1 MLVILKMEIWDWLS
15 CINVESLLS
24 LASSSAAKKSTP
36 LLEYLKMKR
45 SPRGRPLSSVSTM
58 KCARKLRQ
66 ACMLMYPRAC
76 TPGCTVNPHPSTLS
90 DKFPPDRLSLSDA
103 SPSLPLLSNKVYEL
117 DLVMCQWK
125 KHWCLKLVFS
135 VFQKTRRLDSS
146 PATRTWN
153 SECLTENPPYFF
165 LLYIWSILNLL
176 ISFAFSS
183 DHSGIFLTRREGP
196 TERNYRR

>member
-1 MLVILKMEIWDWLS
+1 M
-15 CINVESLLS
+15 ESLLS

-66 ACMLMYPRAC
+66 ACKLMYPRAC
-76 TPGCTVNPHPSTLS
+76 TPGCTVNPQPSTLS
-90 DKFPPDRLSLSDA
+90 DKFLPDRLPLSNA
-103 SPSLPLLSNKVYEL
+103 SPFLSLLSNKVYEL
-117 DLVMCQWK
+117 DL

-165 LLYIWSILNLL
+165 LLYIWSILNLM
-176 ISFAFSS
+176 ISSAFSS

>member
-1 MLVILKMEIWDWLS
+1 MWGFTKYSILYILTLVILKMEIWDWLS

-24 LASSSAAKKSTP
+24 PASSSAAKKSTP

-66 ACMLMYPRAC
+66 ACKLMYPRAC

-90 DKFPPDRLSLSDA
+90 DKFPPDRLPLSNA

-165 LLYIWSILNLL
+165 LLYIWSI
-176 ISFAFSS
+176 
-183 DHSGIFLTRREGP
+183 
-196 TERNYRR
+196 